1 MENTSDFIV
10 STFGERNLYDI
21 LGVEKTAAEDE
32 IRRAYRKLALV
43 YHPDRTG
50 GDAEKFKALSMVHS
64 ILSDT
69 VKRSLY
75 DSTGEVDGEG
85 TDENFKDWY
94 DYFRNLFPALT
105 LSKIEDFSATYIGS
119 EEERQDLIDAYQRF
133 DGNLSKMMS
142 VVMLAE
148 VGDEERLCGTIDS
161 IISFGDLVSSPEYE
175 SCRKKV
181 MSNNSQPKKN
191 KRKTAKV
198 KDTSEADLAA
208 MMLANRS
215 ARGNGMASIMAKY
228 GSADTAGSSDISDA
242 AFMETQNRIQKD
254 VKAKKS
260 RKG

>member
-1 MENTSDFIV
+1 MDSTSDFIR
-10 STFGERNLYDI
+10 SIFGERSLYDI
-21 LGVEKTAAEDE
+21 LGIEKTAPEDE

-43 YHPDRTG
+43 YHPDRVG

-64 ILSDT
+64 ILSDAA
-69 VKRSLY
+69 KRSLY
-75 DSTGEVDGEG
+75 DSTGDVESEG

-133 DGNLSKMMS
+133 NGNLSKMMS

-161 IISFGDLVSSPEYE
+161 IISFGDLVSSTEYE

-181 MSNNSQPKKN
+181 MISNSQPKKN
-191 KRKTAKV
+191 KRKSTKAT
-198 KDTSEADLAA
+198 DTSEADLAA

-215 ARGNGMASIMAKY
+215 ARGNGMAAIMAKY
-228 GSADTAGSSDISDA
+228 GSASTAGGDDISDA
-242 AFMETQNRIQKD
+242 AFLETQNRLQKD
-254 VKAKKS
+254 SKTKKS
-260 RKG
+260 RRG